1 MRRYVL
7 ALWVTL
13 ASGLWGDIP
22 KPGDAPVPLSPEES
36 AKRVTLPPGFRLEL
50 VASEPLIAE
59 PSGVAFDEF
68 GRMFVT
74 ELHGY
79 NLEGQLDVDELN
91 KTGELDKEVRRI
103 QADEKFKRAAEA
115 GTYGTV
121 KRLIDDN
128 GDGRMDR
135 AEVWADHLPPCYGLC
150 PARGG
155 VIVACSPDIRF
166 LADNDGDGK
175 AEINVV
181 LYTGFPTGALERGI
195 NSPQWGLD
203 DWIYVGGGHG
213 GGTITGPHLK
223 EPVKL
228 PNSDF
233 RIRADGSAIE
243 PIAGKTHT
251 YGFAFTAGGERFT
264 ISTRTAGIQVAPIDW
279 RYLARNPDMPTGRID
294 RDSSPDVRVYPTS
307 KPHPWRTRRAE
318 DPGFSKFYS
327 DRYGSEES
335 SPNGYFT
342 SACSPIVYLDS
353 ALPGL
358 HGQLLACEPA
368 QNLIHRAIIKRDG
381 LNLSL
386 VRPESEQTS
395 EFLASSD
402 AWFHPMSLSHGPDGA
417 VWIVDFYREI
427 IEDYSAIPRYLQQEY
442 GVVNGRDRG
451 RVWRLVHQEMPKAT
465 SAVMDKLSPEQ
476 LTKELESDLS
486 WRRRTAQRLLVERE
500 AKSESARLK
509 KVVRESKNESAVVA
523 AFLILKSL
531 DELDSATL
539 IQAMQNSSPIVQGQ
553 ALKLADQELSNSR
566 ELAEHLLTMKLPT
579 DPVVIL
585 QYTLSLG
592 EIDDPKVTA
601 KLATIARQHGD
612 WPFLQTALSSSL
624 HHRAGAMLAELI
636 HSDAKIDE
644 ARGLLPALGAGIASR
659 RDASE
664 VSQAIES
671 IASCKDQ
678 SLAAEAL
685 RGLVEGFHSPVKFE
699 ISESAFESVKTLL
712 VSRDRRI
719 QTLSRQLVARLSLE
733 SKEERTA
740 RLAHAEKQ
748 ARDVQLPLEERLR
761 GIHEL
766 AAEEDST
773 VAKTLAGLYAESTPA
788 AQEVILSSL
797 FAKKS
802 WLPVVVEAME
812 MQQVPPSALSAV
824 HRTQLDELKDKSVR
838 ERALALLTKNSSG
851 REDVFKRCIDAIKKP
866 RDLARGEFIFRE
878 KCGNCHQ
885 VRGIGSVVGPDL
897 ASEFQRAEETIIR
910 DVVYPSEKIA
920 AGYSTCVIS
929 TEDGRV
935 HNGLLVAESAASLT
949 LRQPGGKEET
959 VLRKE
964 IEEIKT
970 LPVSLMP
977 EDLVNA
983 IEPADLANV
992 IAWLRQPS
1000 ESITLLDDNVNL
1012 AALLTQGDGTAEFV
1026 STDHVAGL
1034 MALRV
1039 TPFQRHSPSIPNW
1052 SFRIR
1057 ENPGPGE
1064 FRYLRFAWKSDGASG
1079 VMLELATDGHWP
1091 KADKPIG
1098 RYVAGKNETAWQATV
1113 VDENA
1118 PAEWKYV
1125 VRDLW
1130 KDLGN
1135 TTLTGIAPTAMSGP
1149 VLFDRME
1156 LWRTEPK

>member
-1 MRRYVL
+1 MRRYVIAFL
-7 ALWVTL
+7 AVL
-13 ASGLWGDIP
+13 ATNCWGEIP

-36 AKRVTLPPGFRLEL
+36 AKRVTLPAGFRLEL
-50 VASEPLIAE
+50 VASEPLVAE

-68 GRMFVT
+68 GRLFVT

-103 QADEKFKRAAEA
+103 QADEKFKKAAEA

-121 KRLIDDN
+121 KRLIDDD

-166 LADNDGDGK
+166 LADKDGDGH
-175 AEINVV
+175 AEINVA

-195 NSPQWGLD
+195 NSPKWGLD

-342 SACSPIVYLDS
+342 SACSPMVYLDS

-358 HGQLLACEPA
+358 HGQLFACEPA
-368 QNLIHRAIIKRDG
+368 QNLIHRAIIERDG

-395 EFLASSD
+395 EFLPSSD

-417 VWIVDFYREI
+417 IWIVDFYREI

-451 RVWRLVHQEMPKAT
+451 RVWRLVHDEMPKAPP
-465 SAVMDKLSPEQ
+465 ALMDKFSLEQ
-476 LTKELESDLS
+476 LRKELESDLS
-486 WRRRTAQRLLVERE
+486 WRRRTAQRLLVERSAKPE
-500 AKSESARLK
+500 APRLK
-509 KVVRESKNESAVVA
+509 TLVRESKNDSAVIA
-523 AFLILKSL
+523 ALLVLKSL
-531 DELDSATL
+531 DELDSETL
-539 IQAMQNSSPIVQGQ
+539 LDGLDHASPIVQVQ
-553 ALKLADQELSNSR
+553 SLKLADQAVANSR
-566 ELAEHLLTMKLPT
+566 ELATRILAMKLPG
-579 DPVVIL
+579 DPAVLL

-592 EIDDPKVTA
+592 ELDGPQVVT
-601 KLATIARQHGD
+601 KLAEVARNHGD
-612 WPFLQTALSSSL
+612 WPFLQTALASSL

-636 HSDAKIDE
+636 QSDEKIGH
-644 ARGLLPALGAGIASR
+644 ARSLLPVLGSGIASR
-659 RDASE
+659 RDAEE
-664 VSQAIES
+664 VSRAIEA
-671 IASCKDQ
+671 IATCKDPALAVE
-678 SLAAEAL
+678 SLH
-685 RGLVEGFHSPVKFE
+685 GLVEGFSTPVKFE
-699 ISESAFESVKTLL
+699 ISEAARDGMKRLL
-712 VSRDRRI
+712 ASRDHRTR
-719 QTLSRQLVARLSLE
+719 TLSRQLVARLSLE
-733 SKEERTA
+733 SPDERAA
-740 RLAHAEKQ
+740 RLAHAENES
-748 ARDVQLPLEERLR
+748 RDVQLPLDERLR
-761 GIHEL
+761 GINEL
-766 AAEEDST
+766 AAEDDPA
-773 VAKTLAGLYAESTPA
+773 VAKTLATLYAESTPA
-788 AQEVILSSL
+788 VQEVILRSL
-797 FAKKS
+797 FAKKN
-802 WLPVVVEAME
+802 WLPVIVEGLE
-812 MQQVPPSALSAV
+812 KQQIPPSALSAV
-824 HRTQLDELKDKSVR
+824 HRSQLEEMKDKVAR

-851 REDVFKRCIDAIKKP
+851 REDVYKRCLDAMKNP

-949 LRQPGGKEET
+949 LRQPGGKEQT

-970 LPVSLMP
+970 LPLSLMP

-1012 AALLTQGDGTAEFV
+1012 AAALNQGDGTAEFV

-1039 TPFQRHSPSIPNW
+1039 SPFQRHSPSIPNW

-1079 VMLELATDGHWP
+1079 VMLELATDNHWP
-1091 KADKPIG
+1091 KPDKPIG
-1098 RYVAGKNETAWQATV
+1098 RYVAGKNDTAWQATV
-1113 VDENA
+1113 VDKDA
-1118 PAEWKYV
+1118 PTRWKYV

-1130 KDLGN
+1130 KDLGD
-1135 TTLTGIAPTAMSGP
+1135 TTLTGIAPTAINGP

-1156 LWRTEPK
+1156 LWRTKPK